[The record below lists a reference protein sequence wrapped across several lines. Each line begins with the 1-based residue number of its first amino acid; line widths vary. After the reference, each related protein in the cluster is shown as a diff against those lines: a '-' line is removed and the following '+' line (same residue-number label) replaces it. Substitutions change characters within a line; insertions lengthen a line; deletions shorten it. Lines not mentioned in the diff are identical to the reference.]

1 MPEARPAAYPKGV
14 WRAVLES
21 TVLESGGPFWRAQS
35 RFPAA
40 ILILAVRMLPAV
52 LSEVP
57 GILIIW
63 ERK

>member
-14 WRAVLES
+14 WRAILES
-21 TVLESGGPFWRAQS
+21 TVLG
-35 RFPAA
+35 FPAA
-40 ILILAVRMLPAV
+40 ILILAVRPLPAV

-57 GILIIW
+57 DILIIW